1 MIKFAAIIA
10 ALTFIFSILT
20 KVVGF
25 PSQARLIFKTKNV
38 STLSLPLYIITF
50 LSYIFWTIH
59 GYFKSDSTLIYG
71 QGLGVITSGFVLGQ
85 IIYYKRKKQEDDK

>member
-10 ALTFIFSILT
+10 TLTFIFSVLT

-38 STLSLPLYIITF
+38 SNISLSLYVITF
-50 LSYIFWTIH
+50 ISYILWTIH
-59 GYFKSDSTLIYG
+59 GFIIHDQSLIYG
-71 QGLGVITSGFVLGQ
+71 QGLGIITTGFVLGQ
-85 IIYYKRKKQEDDK
+85 LIYYRKKGTK